1 MQGGMKKIV
10 IFNKYL
16 SVLEM
21 IQDRVIVTM
30 EGK

>member
-1 MQGGMKKIV
+1 MKKIV